1 MTYLPFL
8 IIVVLMIAMLA
19 FSARARRRQAAAETE
34 RAERIAVGTD
44 VMTTSGLHGTVVAK
58 HDDGTVSLSIA
69 PGVEVRWELAAL
81 RDLKDLPP
89 QFRRAGVGTPDLSTE
104 TASDTVIGGS
114 DVTGTQPGT
123 VDLGKAEHRADPGR

>member
-8 IIVVLMIAMLA
+8 IIVALMIAMLA

-81 RDLKDLPP
+81 RDLADLPAN
-89 QFRRAGVGTPDLSTE
+89 FRRAGVGTPGMSDAT
-104 TASDTVIGGS
+104 TDTVTGS
-114 DVTGTQPGT
+114 SEVAEARPGT
-123 VDLGKAEHRADPGR
+123 VDLDKAEHPVDPGR

>member
-8 IIVVLMIAMLA
+8 IIVALMIAMLA
-19 FSARARRRQAAAETE
+19 FSARTRRRQAAAETE

-81 RDLKDLPP
+81 RDLNDLPP
-89 QFRRAGVGTPDLSTE
+89 QFRRAGVGTSELSAE
-104 TASDTVIGGS
+104 QGPDTVTRGS
-114 DVTGTQPGT
+114 EETEARPGT
-123 VDLGKAEHRADPGR
+123 VDLGKAEHPVDPGR

>member
-8 IIVVLMIAMLA
+8 IIVALMIAMLA

-81 RDLKDLPP
+81 RDVADLPA
-89 QFRRAGVGTPDLSTE
+89 QFRRAGVRTPELSD
-104 TASDTVIGGS
+104 AAPDTVAGS
-114 DVTGTQPGT
+114 SEVADARPGT
-123 VDLGKAEHRADPGR
+123 VDLGKAEHPADPGR